1 MVTVREE
8 LERREDRD
16 LAPYAVR
23 SFRSR
28 GRDHPVEPDELRT
41 EFQRDRDRII
51 HCKAFRRLEYKTQ
64 VFVIHEGDHY
74 RTRLTHSLEVAQIGT
89 TIARALGLNADLVEA
104 IALGHDLGHT
114 PFGHSG
120 EEALDELV
128 PGGFRHYEHS
138 VRVVEELEEAYLHQG
153 HRGLNLTWEV
163 REGILKHAVWKRP
176 LEPSRFPHLEPELL
190 PTLEGQVINV
200 ADPVAFIS
208 HDLDDGLR
216 AGILE
221 ERDFRSL
228 RIYKALRGKGSGPFR
243 RKVIPFLVHDV
254 IAHTRMRIGKLS
266 IKSPQDARKL
276 PELTVCFSP
285 RVRRLFT
292 ELHDFLFQRFYYNY
306 RVLRMRQR
314 GIETVRLLW
323 RAFTRDPRLLPPDT
337 AGLIRERIAALPTDL
352 PLEERERREERI
364 VQEVVRDY
372 IAGMTDRFAFR
383 TAAELAPPG
392 AFPRE

>member
-1 MVTVREE
+1 MTVREE

-28 GRDHPVEPDELRT
+28 GRDHPVHPDELRT

-51 HCKAFRRLEYKTQ
+51 HSKAFRRLEYKTQ

-74 RTRLTHSLEVAQIGT
+74 RTRLTHSLEVAQIAT

-138 VRVVEELEEAYLHQG
+138 VRVVEELEEAYLYLG

-176 LEPSRFPHLEPELL
+176 LAPDAFPHLEPEFL

-216 AGILE
+216 AGILQE
-221 ERDFRSL
+221 EELNMLGIRKEL
-228 RIYKALRGKGSGPFR
+228 SGGGPRPWTR
-243 RKVIPFLVHDV
+243 RVIPFLVYDV
-254 IAHTRMRIGKLS
+254 IEHTRKS
-266 IKSPQDARKL
+266 IRMLGIKGPEDARRL
-276 PELTVCFSP
+276 PELTVSFSP
-285 RVRRLFT
+285 RVKQLFT
-292 ELHDFLFQRFYYNY
+292 ELHEFLFERFYYHY

-323 RAFTRDPRLLPPDT
+323 RAFTQDPRLLPPDT
-337 AGLIRERIAALPTDL
+337 ASLIRERVAALPANL
-352 PLEERERREERI
+352 PLEEREWREKRI
-364 VQEVVRDY
+364 VQEVVRDH
-372 IAGMTDRFAFR
+372 IAGMTDRYAFK
-383 TAAELAPPG
+383 TAAELSPPS
-392 AFPRE
+392 ALSL

>member
-1 MVTVREE
+1 MSVREE
-8 LERREDRD
+8 LEKREDRD

-23 SFRSR
+23 SFRTR
-28 GRDHPVEPDELRT
+28 GRDYEIEPDELRT

-51 HCKAFRRLEYKTQ
+51 HSKAFRRLEYKTQ
-64 VFVIHEGDHY
+64 VFVTHEGDHY

-128 PGGFRHYEHS
+128 PEGFRHYEHS
-138 VRVVEELEEAYLHQG
+138 VRVVEELEETYLYLG

-163 REGILKHAVWKRP
+163 REGILKHAIWKNK
-176 LEPSRFPHLEPELL
+176 LDQSRFRHLEPDLL

-216 AGILE
+216 AGILRE
-221 ERDFRSL
+221 EEL
-228 RIYKALRGKGSGPFR
+228 EGLGIYKALSGGGPR
-243 RKVIPFLVHDV
+243 PWTRKVIPFLVHDV
-254 IAHTRMRIGKLS
+254 IEHTRRRIKELG
-266 IKSPQDARKL
+266 IRGPEDVRRL
-276 PELTVCFSP
+276 PELTVSFSP
-285 RVRRLFT
+285 RVKELFT
-292 ELHDFLFQRFYYNY
+292 ELHEFLFERFYYNY

-314 GIETVRLLW
+314 GIETIRLLW
-323 RAFTRDPRLLPPDT
+323 RTFTGDWRLLPPDT
-337 AGLIRERIAALPTDL
+337 AGKIRDQIAALPRDIPAEERRL
-352 PLEERERREERI
+352 LEEKI

-392 AFPRE
+392 ALPD

>member
-1 MVTVREE
+1 MTVREE

-28 GRDHPVEPDELRT
+28 GRDHELEPDRLRT

-51 HCKAFRRLEYKTQ
+51 HSKAFRRLEYKTQ

-74 RTRLTHSLEVAQIGT
+74 RTRLTHSLEVAQIAT

-138 VRVVEELEEAYLHQG
+138 VRVVEELEETYLYLG

-176 LEPSRFPHLEPELL
+176 LEPGRFQHLEPELL

-216 AGILE
+216 AGILRE
-221 ERDFRSL
+221 EDL
-228 RIYKALRGKGSGPFR
+228 RKQRIWRELSGGGPR
-243 RKVIPFLVHDV
+243 PWTRKVIPFLVHDV
-254 IAHTRMRIGKLS
+254 IEHTRRRIRELGLKT
-266 IKSPQDARKL
+266 PEEARRL
-276 PELTVCFSP
+276 PELTVSFSP
-285 RVRRLFT
+285 KVQKLFT
-292 ELHDFLFQRFYYNY
+292 ELHEFLFQRFYYNY
-306 RVLRMRQR
+306 RVLRMRRR

-323 RAFTRDPRLLPPDT
+323 YAFTGDPRLLPPDT
-337 AGLIRERIAALPTDL
+337 AELIRKRVAALPAEL
-352 PLEERERREERI
+352 SLEERERREERI

-372 IAGMTDRFAFR
+372 IAGMTDRYAFK

-392 AFPRE
+392 TLPPG

>member
-1 MVTVREE
+1 MSVKAE

-16 LAPYAVR
+16 LAPWAVR
-23 SFRSR
+23 SFRTR
-28 GRDHPVEPDELRT
+28 GREYPVEPDELRT

-89 TIARALGLNADLVEA
+89 TIARALRLNADLVEA

-138 VRVVEELEEAYLHQG
+138 VRVVEELEEAYLHHG

-163 REGILKHAVWKRP
+163 REGILKHAVWKNQLDP
-176 LEPSRFPHLEPELL
+176 EKFPHLEPRLL

-216 AGILE
+216 SGILRE
-221 ERDFRSL
+221 GEL
-228 RIYKALRGKGSGPFR
+228 RRLKIYQAVGGGQAWI

-254 IAHTRMRIGKLS
+254 IDHTRARIEALKLS
-266 IKSPQDARKL
+266 GPEEARQL
-276 PELTVCFSP
+276 PELVVGFSP
-285 RVRRLFT
+285 RVRRVFA
-292 ELHDFLFQRFYYNY
+292 ELHEFLFQSFYHHF
-306 RVLRMRQR
+306 RVLRMRRR

-323 RAFTRDPRLLPPDT
+323 QAFTQDPRLLPPDT
-337 AGLIRERIAALPTDL
+337 AAQIEERTAALPPDL

-364 VQEVVRDY
+364 LQEVVRDY

-392 AFPRE
+392 ALPSE

>member
-1 MVTVREE
+1 VSVREE
-8 LERREDRD
+8 LEKREDRD

-23 SFRSR
+23 SFRTR
-28 GRDHPVEPDELRT
+28 GRDYEIEPDELRT

-51 HCKAFRRLEYKTQ
+51 HSKAFRRLEYKTQ
-64 VFVIHEGDHY
+64 VFVTHEGDHY

-128 PGGFRHYEHS
+128 PEGFRHYEHS
-138 VRVVEELEEAYLHQG
+138 VRVVEELEETYLYLG

-163 REGILKHAVWKRP
+163 REGILKHAIWKNE
-176 LEPSRFPHLEPELL
+176 LDQSRFRHLEPDLL

-216 AGILE
+216 AGILRE
-221 ERDFRSL
+221 EEL
-228 RIYKALRGKGSGPFR
+228 EGLGIYKALSGGGPR
-243 RKVIPFLVHDV
+243 PWTRKVIPFLVHDV
-254 IAHTRMRIGKLS
+254 IEHTRRRIKELG
-266 IKSPQDARKL
+266 IRGPEDARRL
-276 PELTVCFSP
+276 PELTVSFSP
-285 RVRRLFT
+285 RVKELFT
-292 ELHDFLFQRFYYNY
+292 ELHEFLFERFYYNY

-314 GIETVRLLW
+314 GIETIRLLW
-323 RAFTRDPRLLPPDT
+323 RTFTGDWRLLPPDT
-337 AGLIRERIAALPTDL
+337 AVKIRDQIAALPRDI
-352 PLEERERREERI
+352 PAEERRLLEGKI

-392 AFPRE
+392 ALPD